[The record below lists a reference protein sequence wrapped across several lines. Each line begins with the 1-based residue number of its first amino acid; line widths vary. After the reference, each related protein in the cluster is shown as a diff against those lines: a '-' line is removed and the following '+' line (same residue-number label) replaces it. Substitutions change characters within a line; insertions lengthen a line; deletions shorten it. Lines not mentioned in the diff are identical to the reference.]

1 MITHEK
7 TMMLKMMMI
16 IKMMMIE
23 RSVLLIDIVMI
34 DIVNLNP
41 DPCMEISSCCVVEV
55 KKGNA
60 CMAKWKMAT

>member
-7 TMMLKMMMI
+7 TMITVMMML
-16 IKMMMIE
+16 IKMMMVE

-34 DIVNLNP
+34 GIVNLNP
-41 DPCMEISSCCVVEV
+41 DPCMEISPCCAVEV

-60 CMAKWKMAT
+60 CMAKWKTAT